1 MASGLHPDAQMPEHH
16 RPNFSEIVRNTLMV
30 GGGSAV
36 NMAIGLLRNKCAA
49 TLLGPSGVA
58 LTAVFTQIFEV
69 GGAATGLGLGASG
82 VRQIAAAQASGDP
95 LKVARVA
102 KTLRRTVW
110 CTGGFAL
117 VLVVACSGLISQ
129 FTFGSAE
136 YRGGVMLMAVTI
148 FIRALM
154 TSQTCILQGSRRVA
168 DTVKIGIIGALAAL
182 VTYVPFA
189 YYMGPDGIAPGIVC
203 ATVMNLGVS
212 WWYARKVPIA
222 DIEHSWAHTRHEV
235 GGLLAFGLP
244 MMLTS
249 LVGTFGPYLER
260 VVLLRTIGLEQLGQ
274 YQAAYALTGVTLGF
288 VLSAMTADYYPK
300 LMAHLGEPARLDKEV
315 NAQIEISLLFA
326 LPGAVW
332 MAVGAPLLISLL
344 YTHEFAPA
352 VAILAI
358 TVFGIIGRVLS
369 WPLRLVLMAQG
380 RSALLFIIEMGF
392 TVIGIALLWILSSRH
407 GAIGAGYAF
416 VGIHILYAVSLVL
429 AAPRLLGVRVSARN
443 LRMALVGLAIITA
456 LAVNDACNPW
466 LFARWALN
474 ITVGMAVS
482 WACLA
487 HLSHHTGW
495 PLPGIRRRAAPP
507 APEQGGFGP

>member
-1 MASGLHPDAQMPEHH
+1 MTSKSPVHQPDFKGAVQ
-16 RPNFSEIVRNTLMV
+16 SAVLV

-36 NMAIGLLRNKCAA
+36 NMAIGLVRNKCAA
-49 TLLGPSGVA
+49 ALLGPSGVA
-58 LTAVFTQIFEV
+58 LTAVLTQIFEV

-82 VRQIAAAQASGDP
+82 VRKIAAAQASGDP
-95 LKVARVA
+95 HKVARVA

-117 VLVVACSGLISQ
+117 VLLIACSGWISW
-129 FTFGSAE
+129 FTFGSPE
-136 YRGGVMLMAVTI
+136 YRGAVMLMAVTI

-168 DTVKIGIIGALAAL
+168 DTVKIGIVGAVAAL

-203 ATVMNLGVS
+203 ATLINLGVS
-212 WWYARKVPIA
+212 WWYARKVPIV
-222 DIEHSWAHTRHEV
+222 DIDHSWAHTRQEV
-235 GGLLAFGLP
+235 GGLLAFGFP

-249 LVGTFGPYLER
+249 LVGTFGPYFER
-260 VVLLRTIGLEQLGQ
+260 VVLLKTIGLEELGQ
-274 YQAAYALTGVTLGF
+274 YQAAYALTGATLGF
-288 VLSAMTADYYPK
+288 ILSAMTADYYPK
-300 LMAHLGEPARLDKEV
+300 LMAHLGEPARLNKEV

-332 MAVGAPLLISLL
+332 MAAGAPVLISLL

-352 VAILAI
+352 VAILAV

-380 RSALLFIIEMGF
+380 RSALLFVIEMGF
-392 TVIGIALLWILSSRH
+392 AALGIALLWILSLRH

-416 VGIHILYAVSLVL
+416 VGMHLVYAASLVV
-429 AAPRLLGVRVSARN
+429 ASPRLLGVRVSPRN
-443 LRMALVGLAIITA
+443 LKMALVGLAIIAA
-456 LAVNDACNPW
+456 LAVNDAWNPW
-466 LFARWALN
+466 PVARWSLN
-474 ITVGMAVS
+474 IIVSIAVS
-482 WACLA
+482 WVCLGY
-487 HLSHHTGW
+487 LSHHTGW
-495 PLPGIRRRAAPP
+495 HLPGIRRRAAPP
-507 APEQGGFGP
+507 VPEQGGFKP